1 MMTGEKSI
9 TEFLLE
15 RTLDLYGGNKRLL
28 ARRLQIGHL
37 DVYRWIKRFREGG
50 LSATALEALLKM
62 YARENMSID
71 KVLQDYRGHIETF
84 DQWTSTNPC
93 ACSNDEYMQRVYAL
107 HESMEIAKPQNDAK
121 HMLLNLAIDLMTHL
135 EQMFCERARNS
146 KCIFCSPGCC
156 ACPCRNF
163 GIFIDRLVSV
173 IDEQM
178 LAQPLLGDAVAD
190 ENTRIDS

>member
-9 TEFLLE
+9 TEFLLD

-28 ARRLQIGHL
+28 ARRLQIDHL

-71 KVLQDYRGHIETF
+71 KMLQDYRDHIETF
-84 DQWTSTNPC
+84 DHWTSANPC
-93 ACSNDEYMQRVYAL
+93 ACANDGYMQRVYAL
-107 HESMEIAKPQNDAK
+107 HESMEIAKPKNDEK
-121 HMLLNLAIDLMTHL
+121 HMLLCLANDLMTHL
-135 EQMFCERARNS
+135 EQMFCEKARNTP
-146 KCIFCSPGCC
+146 CLFCTAGCC

-163 GIFIDRLVSV
+163 GIFVDRLVKV
-173 IDEQM
+173 IDEQEPII
-178 LAQPLLGDAVAD
+178 PLLV
-190 ENTRIDS
+190 DSVTDDPGINV